1 MSVPYTPPD
10 YVPPEVDQASW
21 SGPERRSRDPI
32 DQLSRSFNRLCLEAS
47 DRFEIVANLE
57 ALGFNSPSALS
68 KLGVSD
74 HFALAKDLYLR
85 TPTTFE
91 RKRTVVKP
99 ERDWLGPIAMVL
111 ALLVTFVLGAFSTS
125 LELAPAIWILTWSQ
139 IAAALLS
146 KAAGE
151 IDLEEHEKVLAI
163 LMQLGLVGI
172 AATWIATPFGVG
184 AAAPAFLWFGVA
196 GLLWSRRF
204 GSALAL
210 SIVVAIAAGFGIW
223 LSLPPEMAQIVTIA
237 MSGAFAIPLLSNG
250 SRRTLRWALERAPS
264 MGFAALYGLGQGLLI
279 IALLRQTP
287 VDSQMVLGASLL
299 ALILLTSR
307 ALLLK
312 LKERLTSRLW
322 IDTDVERFVT
332 QARWALL
339 AYAAVYLVPL
349 AISGAARLGS
359 GPQPWMF
366 HWQAFALFGLC
377 LALAV
382 VSLTLGDPVAP
393 AVSFVLAGSLALFV
407 SFLWICVLLAATQ
420 LVVLLARSAR
430 VERYA
435 VYLL

>member
-10 YVPPEVDQASW
+10 YVPPEADLATW

-32 DQLSRSFNRLCLEAS
+32 NQLSRSFNRLCLEAS

-74 HFALAKDLYLR
+74 HFELAKDLFAR

-91 RKRTVVKP
+91 RKRPVAQL

-111 ALLVTFVLGAFSTS
+111 ALLVTFALGAYSTS
-125 LELAPAIWILTWSQ
+125 IELAPAIWVLIWSQ

-146 KAAGE
+146 RAAGE
-151 IDLEEHEKVLAI
+151 IGFEEREHVLAI
-163 LMQLGLVGI
+163 LMRLGAIGI
-172 AATWIATPFGVG
+172 AATWVAAPFGVE
-184 AAAPAFLWFGVA
+184 AAAPALLWYGVA
-196 GLLWSRRF
+196 GLLWARSYAF
-204 GSALAL
+204 ALIL
-210 SIVVAIAAGFGIW
+210 PIVIGVAIGVGASLG
-223 LSLPPEMAQIVTIA
+223 LPPEMAQFVAIA
-237 MSGAFAIPLLSNG
+237 TSVALAIPLVARS
-250 SRRTLRWALERAPS
+250 SHRTFRWALGRAPA
-264 MGFAALYGLGQGLLI
+264 MLFPALYGLGQGLLI

-287 VDSQMVLGASLL
+287 PGSQVMLGAALL

-312 LKERLTSRLW
+312 LKERLTSLLW
-322 IDTDVERFVT
+322 MDTDVDRFVAR
-332 QARWALL
+332 ARWALL
-339 AYAAVYLVPL
+339 GYAAVYLVPL
-349 AISGAARLGS
+349 AVGGAARLGT

-366 HWQAFALFGLC
+366 HWQGFALFGLC

-382 VSLTLGDPVAP
+382 VSLTLGDPTSP
-393 AVSFVLAGSLALFV
+393 AVAFATAGLLALFV
-407 SFLWICVLLAATQ
+407 SFLWICVVLAATQ
-420 LVVLLARSAR
+420 LVVLLIRSAR

>member
-10 YVPPEVDQASW
+10 YVAPEADLATW

-74 HFALAKDLYLR
+74 HFELAKDLYAR

-91 RKRTVVKP
+91 RRRPLAQP

-111 ALLVTFVLGAFSTS
+111 ALLVTFALGAYATTIQ
-125 LELAPAIWILTWSQ
+125 LAPAIWILTWSQ
-139 IAAALLS
+139 VAAALLS
-146 KAAGE
+146 RAAGE
-151 IDLEEHEKVLAI
+151 IGREEHDHVLAI
-163 LMQLGLVGI
+163 LMQLGAIGI
-172 AATWIATPFGVG
+172 AATWIAAPFGLE
-184 AAAPAFLWFGVA
+184 AAAPALLWYGVA
-196 GLLWSRRF
+196 GLLWARRF
-204 GSALAL
+204 GFALAL
-210 SIVVAIAAGFGIW
+210 PLVVGVTSGMAAWLDLPPELAQIVAIAA
-223 LSLPPEMAQIVTIA
+223 
-237 MSGAFAIPLLSNG
+237 SGAFVLPLVAHA
-250 SRRTLRWALERAPS
+250 SRPTLGWALRRAPA
-264 MGFAALYGLGQGLLI
+264 MLFPALYGLGQGLLI

-287 VDSQMVLGASLL
+287 ADSQVMLGASLL

-312 LKERLTSRLW
+312 LKERLTSMLW
-322 IDTDVERFVT
+322 VDTDVDRFVT
-332 QARWALL
+332 RARWALL
-339 AYAAVYLVPL
+339 AYAAVYLVPIVV
-349 AISGAARLGS
+349 AGAARVGS

-366 HWQAFALFGLC
+366 HWQGFALFGLC

-382 VSLTLGDPVAP
+382 VALTLGDPVSP
-393 AVSFVLAGSLALFV
+393 AVAFIIAGGLALFV
-407 SFLWICVLLAATQ
+407 PFLWICVALAATQ
-420 LVVLLARSAR
+420 LGVLLLRSAR